1 MIISV
6 RISDMIESY
15 KKYLETKLG
24 TEFQKQ
30 EGFTISVDGKEYE
43 PEVFNM
49 GYMRFGNINEKFP
62 ILNKKQ

>member
-24 TEFQKQ
+24 TEFPKQ
-30 EGFTISVDGKEYE
+30 EGVTIGVDGKEYE

-62 ILNKKQ
+62 ILNKEQ